1 LAAYNEDEIV
11 PAWKHTNYSYQH
23 IPLTAEMG
31 IGINFDEINRMIDQ
45 LNTEGKTP
53 ILIYCKNG
61 ESLAPGFA
69 IAYLMYKAKLDVNV
83 ASLKVFQA
91 TSSVEIAKWLY
102 TELLLYKPN
111 PPPAAAKP

>member
-1 LAAYNEDEIV
+1 
-11 PAWKHTNYSYQH
+11 
-23 IPLTAEMG
+23 
-31 IGINFDEINRMIDQ
+31 
-45 LNTEGKTP
+45 
-53 ILIYCKNG
+53 
-61 ESLAPGFA
+61 
-69 IAYLMYKAKLDVNV
+69 MYKAKLDVNV